1 MVDEKALT
9 VDALAQ
15 EIRRVDGNHSLGAG
29 ALAEAILPFIARAV
43 ALAAFPAAPAAA
55 GVDVR
60 EALKALLDH
69 VDVETCVHEETHRGG
84 FLWTICDQCGRKW
97 ADDEGGFVPH
107 ADAPAVARAR
117 MICEA
122 LPGEPKPLPKR
133 PTTRPGGSDA

>member
-1 MVDEKALT
+1 MTTNADTHGGGVEAVARIIAKWVDDERFA
-9 VDALAQ
+9 DAPAFRMAAR
-15 EIRRVDGNHSLGAG
+15 EI
-29 ALAEAILPFIARAV
+29 IA
-43 ALAAFPAAPAAA
+43 ALAASPAAPAAA
-55 GVDVR
+55 GVDAR

-107 ADAPAVARAR
+107 TDAPAVARAR

-122 LPGEPKPLPKR
+122 LPAP
-133 PTTRPGGSDA
+133 DAKER